1 MFSVDISWSFDTVVQ
16 KNFSRLFT
24 KLFVIA
30 VVLLLD
36 KNLIFF

>member
-1 MFSVDISWSFDTVVQ
+1 MFSVEISWNFDTDVQ
-16 KNFSRLFT
+16 KNFSRLCT